1 MRPPVSNFMPFDF
14 FNGDV
19 NNMMGG
25 VDLPPML
32 GPDGKPVSMPPMP
45 EMPQIV
51 LPKAKDGKTKPVSVT
66 TPALKL
72 PGFIPGCQMDEETKK
87 MMSAFPP
94 LDLSDQKMREF
105 FQPMPPPFFVPPTN
119 MPQMPPPT
127 QMPAPVEN

>member
-1 MRPPVSNFMPFDF
+1 
-14 FNGDV
+14 
-19 NNMMGG
+19 
-25 VDLPPML
+25 
-32 GPDGKPVSMPPMP
+32 MPPMP